1 MRELF
6 YGLPGANIQVLFMA
20 SGVWGGNAAGIGAI
34 FNTKCQCYPQ
44 RRRYCYC
51 GDSGVQGELDVGSM
65 IGINILAPA
74 LQPILAVLQ
83 LGTSFTKANQSL
95 AMFEE
100 FSRMPLEKE
109 SGSTLTDYA
118 GGLELRDLAFS
129 YPGVKTRF

>member
-1 MRELF
+1 
-6 YGLPGANIQVLFMA
+6 
-20 SGVWGGNAAGIGAI
+20 
-34 FNTKCQCYPQ
+34 
-44 RRRYCYC
+44 
-51 GDSGVQGELDVGSM
+51 M
-65 IGINILAPA
+65 IGINILAARA
-74 LQPILAVLQ
+74 LQPISRFSQ

-129 YPGVKTRF
+129 YPGSKDPLLSHLTWTLSLGTCWLSLVIMEWGKRPSQKYCSDY